1 MQVEYKK
8 KIGALYSRLGYG
20 TYSWVINKETPP
32 WQPLEKP
39 LSECRLA
46 LLSSGGIYVSGQVA
60 FHFKDDTS
68 FRTIPR
74 EVRTEDLRTSHFAY
88 DMNAARRDPNTV
100 FPIDTLRRLIAD
112 GFVGDMTDHAYSF
125 MGGIYSA
132 RRVKEEL
139 APKLTEQVL
148 AERAD
153 VALLVPC

>member
-1 MQVEYKK
+1 MQVEYMK

-20 TYSWVINKETPP
+20 TYDWVINKETPP

-74 EVRTEDLRTSHFAY
+74 EVRTEDLRASHFAY
-88 DMNAARRDPNTV
+88 DMKAVRRDPNTV
-100 FPIDTLRRLIAD
+100 FPIDTLRRLDRRWLCRRHDRPCLFLYGRDLLGTAGQRGTRTETD
-112 GFVGDMTDHAYSF
+112 RTSVG
-125 MGGIYSA
+125 
-132 RRVKEEL
+132 
-139 APKLTEQVL
+139 
-148 AERAD
+148 
-153 VALLVPC
+153 